1 MTQRTLWGRLNSI
14 NVQKVLW
21 LCEDLALNFDRVDA
35 GLQFGVNQTSD
46 YLAMNPNGLV
56 PTLKENDFVLWESH
70 SILRYL
76 AKAHDPSATLYPQAL
91 KDCALVD
98 QWLDWSTT
106 TAWPPMRIL
115 FWGWIRTAEN
125 ERNKSDLE
133 KNRLIMQKM
142 LKILDDQL
150 SQHAWVAGEHF
161 TLADIPLALIVH
173 RWLLL
178 PIERE
183 PLAHLQ
189 RWFTQ
194 VSQRPGFIRYGSSPL
209 T

>member
-21 LCEDLALNFDRVDA
+21 LCEDLGLNFDRVDA

-76 AKAHDPSATLYPQAL
+76 AKTHDPRGTLDPQAL

-125 ERNKSDLE
+125 ERNQSDLE

-142 LKILDDQL
+142 LTILDDQL
-150 SQHAWVAGEHF
+150 RQHAWVAGEHF
-161 TLADIPLALIVH
+161 TVADIPLALIVH

-183 PLAHLQ
+183 DLAHVE
-189 RWFTQ
+189 RWF
-194 VSQRPGFIRYGSSPL
+194 SQMSTRPGFIRYGSSPL
-209 T
+209 S

>member
-21 LCEDLALNFDRVDA
+21 LCEDLNLPFKRVDA
-35 GLQFGVNQTSD
+35 GLHFGVNQTPE

-56 PTLKENDFVLWESH
+56 PTMKEGDFVLWESH

-76 AKAHDPSATLYPQAL
+76 AKTQDPSGKLYPQSPQQSAR
-91 KDCALVD
+91 VD
-98 QWLDWSTT
+98 QWLDWSNT

-115 FWGWIRTAEN
+115 FWGWIRTPEN
-125 ERNKSDLE
+125 ERNVPELE
-133 KNRLIMQKM
+133 KNRLIMQKI
-142 LKILDDQL
+142 LKVMDAEL
-150 SQHAWVAGEHF
+150 SHHTFVAGDHF

-178 PIERE
+178 PIVRE
-183 PLAHLQ
+183 KLLNVD
-189 RWFTQ
+189 RWFVE
-194 VSQRPGFIRYGSSPL
+194 VSKRPGFIKYGSYALS
-209 T
+209 

>member
-76 AKAHDPSATLYPQAL
+76 AKTHDPSGTLYPQAL

-125 ERNKSDLE
+125 ERNQSDLA
-133 KNRLIMQKM
+133 KNRLIMPKM
-142 LKILDDQL
+142 LTILDDQL
-150 SQHAWVAGEHF
+150 RQHAWVAGEHF
-161 TLADIPLALIVH
+161 TVADIPLALIVH

-183 PLAHLQ
+183 DLAHVE
-189 RWFTQ
+189 RWF
-194 VSQRPGFIRYGSSPL
+194 SQMSTRPGFIRYGSSPL
-209 T
+209 S

>member
-21 LCEDLALNFDRVDA
+21 LCEDLGLNFDRVDA
-35 GLQFGVNQTSD
+35 GLQFGVNQTLD

-76 AKAHDPSATLYPQAL
+76 AKTHDPSGTLYPQAL

-115 FWGWIRTAEN
+115 FWGWIRTSEN
-125 ERNKSDLE
+125 ERNQSDLE

-142 LKILDDQL
+142 LTILDDQL
-150 SQHAWVAGEHF
+150 RQHAWVAGEHF
-161 TLADIPLALIVH
+161 TVADIPLALIVH
-173 RWLLL
+173 RWFLL

-183 PLAHLQ
+183 DLAHVE
-189 RWFTQ
+189 RWF
-194 VSQRPGFIRYGSSPL
+194 SQMSTRPGFIRYGSSPL
-209 T
+209 S